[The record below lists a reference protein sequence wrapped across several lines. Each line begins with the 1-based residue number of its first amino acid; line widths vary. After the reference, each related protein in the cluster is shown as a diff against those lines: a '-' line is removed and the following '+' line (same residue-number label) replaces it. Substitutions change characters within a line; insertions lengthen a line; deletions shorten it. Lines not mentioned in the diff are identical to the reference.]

1 MLREVPSPSRPLAL
15 GHMARDPLTG
25 WLSRLLAKHH
35 ISHAQPA
42 RPSPRPPA
50 LSVSSSHGPG
60 HVFVHH
66 GDQPVVSI
74 I

>member
-1 MLREVPSPSRPLAL
+1 MLREVPSPSRLLAL

-25 WLSRLLAKHH
+25 WSSCLLAKHPIPH
-35 ISHAQPA
+35 VQLAC
-42 RPSPRPPA
+42 PSLRPPA

-60 HVFVHH
+60 QVFVRH